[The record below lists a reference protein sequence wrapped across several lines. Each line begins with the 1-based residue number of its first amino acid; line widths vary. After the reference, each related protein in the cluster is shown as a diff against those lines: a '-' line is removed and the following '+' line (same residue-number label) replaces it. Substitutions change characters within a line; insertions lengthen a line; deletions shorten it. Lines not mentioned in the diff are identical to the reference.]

1 MEPTTPAPPSRPH
14 RDDSPD
20 LTASLEVW
28 DSEGLIRRA
37 DADAIAAFEDTG
49 PSTAPARQVTPV
61 AEALAYLGG
70 ALAVAA
76 GGTALGGEW
85 SRLSTGFRTG
95 TVAAIWL
102 VLFVVGWRLHDPQSP
117 ALERL
122 SRVLWLLSALSLAWT
137 AQLVVDEG
145 FGSNG
150 RWGFEAAG
158 VAMAIYA
165 GALYLARPNTL
176 QQLAFAIGLLL
187 VTVSFTEDSS
197 TRVGW
202 GIWLLGII
210 WMFLG
215 WRRVLVAAGAA
226 LVIGSMLVLAG
237 ALFVAIGAEE
247 VGAWLAV
254 LSSAGLIATGVGLRR
269 IAVMVIGTVA
279 LFFSTFATIQQYV
292 EGSAGIA
299 VGLLVAGALV
309 LTVAFAVA
317 RLGRGSRAPAE
328 RAS

>member
-1 MEPTTPAPPSRPH
+1 MEPTTPAPAPP
-14 RDDSPD
+14 PD
-20 LTASLEVW
+20 IAARLEVW
-28 DSEGLIRRA
+28 VSEGLIRRA
-37 DADAIAAFEDTG
+37 DADAIAAFEAAE
-49 PSTAPARQVTPV
+49 PAAPPARRVTPV

-85 SRLSTGFRTG
+85 TRLSTAVRIG
-95 TVAAIWL
+95 TVAATWL
-102 VLFVVGWRLHDPQSP
+102 ALFVVGWRLHDPRSP

-165 GALYLARPNTL
+165 GVLYLARPNTL
-176 QQLAFAIGLLL
+176 QQLALVIGLFL
-187 VTVSFTEDSS
+187 VAIAFREDSS
-197 TRVGW
+197 TDTGW
-202 GIWLLGII
+202 GIWLLGIV
-210 WMFLG
+210 WMVLG
-215 WRRVLVAAGAA
+215 WRRVLVSAGAA
-226 LVIGSMLVLAG
+226 SVIGSILVMLG
-237 ALFVAIGAEE
+237 ALFVAIGEEE

-254 LSSAGLIATGVGLRR
+254 LSSAGLIATGVGLRHV
-269 IAVMVIGTVA
+269 AVMVIGTIA

-292 EGSAGIA
+292 EGSTGIA
-299 VGLLVAGALV
+299 VGLFVAGALV
-309 LTVAFAVA
+309 LAVAFAVG
-317 RLGRGSRAPAE
+317 RLGRGPRAPAE